1 MPIGIASHC
10 SGTDFSDLGTRR
22 TRAIYFAYTT
32 KGRFITSQASDKR
45 AIYRALISSLTNEI
59 EMTALFRSAR
69 SDTFQLTRATS
80 PLPTSAG
87 AHIPAGRELMVLP
100 RRATQTYNE
109 ICCMRLQT
117 DRDTHPK
124 EKCASYAPQ
133 YMRKNQRTHTQS
145 DREKKKAKPIELPI
159 YIDCVL

>member
-1 MPIGIASHC
+1 LYSNVCGKDVNSEHFDHFLMPIGIASYC
-10 SGTDFSDLGTRR
+10 SGTDFSVFGTRR

-69 SDTFQLTRATS
+69 SDTFQLTCATS

-87 AHIPAGRELMVLP
+87 AHIPAGRELMVL
-100 RRATQTYNE
+100 A
-109 ICCMRLQT
+109 
-117 DRDTHPK
+117 
-124 EKCASYAPQ
+124 APC
-133 YMRKNQRTHTQS
+133 NTN
-145 DREKKKAKPIELPI
+145 I
-159 YIDCVL
+159 